1 MSESRI
7 LIVDDETPARNRM
20 QDLLDDCRGLF
31 AHVVAG
37 EAANGADALKF
48 LQGHAVDIMLLDIR
62 MPGMDGIEVARHAQ
76 KLETPPAIIFATAFE
91 EHALKA
97 FEVNAIDYL
106 LKPIR
111 KERLLAALQKTLAA
125 KPLKE
130 EALQQAAVKAR
141 SHLSIAE
148 RGKVLLIPL
157 HDILFLRAEQ
167 KYITVK
173 TAAREYLLE
182 ESLAALE
189 HEFTDSF
196 TRVHRSVL
204 VAKQHINGFERIKP
218 DEGESY
224 WAVMLK
230 GTDERIAVSRR
241 LQHIVKEFSN

>member
-1 MSESRI
+1 MSEIRI

-20 QDLLDDCRGLF
+20 RDLLDDCRGLF
-31 AHVVAG
+31 AHSVAG
-37 EAANGADALKF
+37 EAGNGTEALKI
-48 LQGHAVDIMLLDIR
+48 LQNQPVDIMLLDIR

-76 KLETPPAIIFATAFE
+76 KLEAPPAIIFATAFE

-125 KPLKE
+125 KPLKA

-141 SHLSIAE
+141 THLSIAE
-148 RGKVLLIPL
+148 RGKILLIPL
-157 HDILFLRAEQ
+157 SDILFLRAEQ

-173 TAAREYLLE
+173 TATREYLLE
-182 ESLAALE
+182 ESLTALE

-204 VAKQHINGFERIKP
+204 VANQHINGFERIKP
-218 DEGESY
+218 DEAEAY
-224 WAVMLK
+224 WVVILK

-241 LQHIVKEFSN
+241 LQHIVKEFSA

>member
-182 ESLAALE
+182 ESLTALE

>member
-1 MSESRI
+1 MSEPKI

-20 QDLLDDCRGLF
+20 RDLLDDCRGLF

-37 EAANGADALKF
+37 EAGNGAEALKF
-48 LQGHAVDIMLLDIR
+48 LQNHSIEIMLLDIR
-62 MPGMDGIEVARHAQ
+62 MPGMDGIEVAHHAQ
-76 KLETPPAIIFATAFE
+76 KLEKPPAIIFATAFE

-111 KERLLAALQKTLAA
+111 KERLLAALQKTLVA
-125 KPLKE
+125 KPLKAD
-130 EALQQAAVKAR
+130 ALQQAAVKAR
-141 SHLSIAE
+141 THLSIAE
-148 RGKVLLIPL
+148 RGKILLIPL
-157 HDILFLRAEQ
+157 QDILFLRAEQ

-182 ESLAALE
+182 ESLTALE

-204 VAKQHINGFERIKP
+204 VANQHINGFERVKP

-224 WAVMLK
+224 WAVILK

-241 LQHIVKEFSN
+241 LQHIVKEFSA

>member
-130 EALQQAAVKAR
+130 EALQQASVKAR

>member
-1 MSESRI
+1 MHEPNI
-7 LIVDDETPARNRM
+7 LIVDDEIPARNRM
-20 QDLLDDCRGLF
+20 RDLLDDCRGLF

-37 EAANGADALKF
+37 EAGNGTDALKF
-48 LQGHAVDIMLLDIR
+48 LQNHAIDVMLLDIR
-62 MPGMDGIEVARHAQ
+62 MPSMDGIEVARHAQ
-76 KLETPPAIIFATAFE
+76 KLSAPPAIIFATAFE

-111 KERLLAALQKTLAA
+111 KERLLAALQKTHAA
-125 KPLKE
+125 KPLKA

-141 SHLSIAE
+141 THLSIAE
-148 RGKVLLIPL
+148 RGKILLIPIS
-157 HDILFLRAEQ
+157 DILFLRAEQ

-182 ESLAALE
+182 ESLTALE
-189 HEFTDSF
+189 HEFTDRF

-204 VAKQHINGFERIKP
+204 VANQHINGFERVKP
-218 DEGESY
+218 NEGEAY
-224 WAVMLK
+224 WAVILK

-241 LQHIVKEFSN
+241 LQHIVKEFSA

>member
-1 MSESRI
+1 MREPSI

-20 QDLLDDCRGLF
+20 QDLLGDCHGLF

-37 EAANGADALKF
+37 EAMNGAEALAF
-48 LQGHAVDIMLLDIR
+48 LQKQSVDIMLLDIR

-76 KLETPPAIIFATAFE
+76 KLDAPPAIIFATAYE

-111 KERLLAALQKTLAA
+111 KERLLSALQKTRAA
-125 KPLKE
+125 KPLQP

-148 RGKVLLIPL
+148 RGKILLIPL
-157 HDILFLRAEQ
+157 QDILFLRAEQ

-173 TAAREYLLE
+173 TASREYLLE
-182 ESLAALE
+182 ESLTVLE
-189 HEFTDSF
+189 HEFADTF

-204 VAKQHINGFERIKP
+204 VANQHINGFERVKP
-218 DEGESY
+218 DEGESH
-224 WAVMLK
+224 WAVILN

-241 LQHIVKEFSN
+241 LQHIVKQFSG

>member
-1 MSESRI
+1 MREPSL

-20 QDLLDDCRGLF
+20 RDLLDDCRGLF
-31 AHVVAG
+31 AHGVVG
-37 EAANGADALKF
+37 EVANGAEALQF
-48 LQGHAVDIMLLDIR
+48 LQSHAVDIMLLDIR

-76 KLETPPAIIFATAFE
+76 KLATPPVIIFATAFE

-97 FEVNAIDYL
+97 FEVNAIDYM

-111 KERLLAALQKTLAA
+111 KERLLAALQKTLIA
-125 KPLKE
+125 KPLKA

-148 RGKVLLIPL
+148 RGKILLIPL
-157 HDILFLRAEQ
+157 ADILFLRAEQ

-182 ESLAALE
+182 ESLTALE
-189 HEFTDSF
+189 HEFADSF

-204 VAKQHINGFERIKP
+204 VANRHINGFERVKP
-218 DEGESY
+218 DDGEGH
-224 WAVMLK
+224 WAVILN

-241 LQHIVKEFSN
+241 LQHIVKQFSG